1 MNLNYKARML
11 LIDMAKQEKMKTLEE
26 CIKTD
31 AKFKG
36 NDPSMRNDK
45 EKYFLELQEQNYNK
59 LDLLNHIIN
68 QLETTI

>member
-1 MNLNYKARML
+1 ML

-26 CIKTD
+26 CIKID
-31 AKFKG
+31 AKFKV